1 MDEGVQ
7 ALAPAPMLDE
17 LTTPDAICL
26 RFPASLRLCVVVI
39 GMALLTCETV
49 RAADELIVESAL
61 LRLIQQVEV
70 PARAQG
76 VLTSI
81 EVVEGDS
88 VQLGDVL
95 AQVDD
100 SEAKLLEGRAAI
112 ELEVS
117 KETVKSDVAV
127 RAAKQ
132 AFQFNKAEHERLE
145 RAAQGIRGSISLSE
159 LEELKFRAEQAA
171 LDLEKAQHEA
181 RLDQLTVELKQKEL
195 QLSKHNV
202 EVRKVAAPINGVVV
216 EVLRQPGEWVEPGD
230 KVLRIVRLDR
240 LRVEGLIEVPD
251 IASDLRNAQVTLS
264 LNVPGRG
271 PTNFPGKI
279 VFVSPEINPVNGQV
293 RIWAEVENKDGILK
307 PGLRTKM
314 TLVPTAGVPSAK
326 TASATNRL

>member
-1 MDEGVQ
+1 
-7 ALAPAPMLDE
+7 
-17 LTTPDAICL
+17 
-26 RFPASLRLCVVVI
+26 
-39 GMALLTCETV
+39 
-49 RAADELIVESAL
+49 

-81 EVVEGDS
+81 AVVEGDA
-88 VQLGDVL
+88 VQIGDVL

-100 SEAKLLEGRAAI
+100 SEAKLLEGRAVI

-117 KETVKSDVAV
+117 RETVKSDVAV
-127 RAAKQ
+127 RSAKK
-132 AFQFNKAEHERLE
+132 AFLFNQAEHQRLQ
-145 RAAQGIRGSISLSE
+145 RAAEGIRGSISLSE
-159 LEELKFRAEQAA
+159 LEELKFRAEQAQ

-181 RLDQLTVELKQKEL
+181 RLDQLTVDLKSKEL
-195 QLSKHNV
+195 ELSKHNV
-202 EVRKVAAPINGVVV
+202 DVRKIAAPINGVVV

-251 IASDLRNAQVTLS
+251 VASDLRNAQVTLT
-264 LNVPGRG
+264 LDLPGRG
-271 PTNFPGKI
+271 KAEFPGKI

-307 PGLRTKM
+307 PGLRSKM
-314 TLVPTAGVPSAK
+314 ILVPAPAPASTE
-326 TASATNRL
+326 TASAVNPR